1 MIQTIMKGLTMKSLK
16 HLFPTRES
24 ANRFLQALF
33 AAILIVGLC
42 LPAPALAYDDSDTT
56 DGAAAES
63 TEQPASENDANKT
76 TAADSTD
83 ESTTASNDAA
93 ATESSSSNNASSPA
107 ENNAVDSSASSA
119 TLPSAFTYKGVEYQV
134 TDDNECAAKIIG
146 VDGAGAY
153 NLFVS
158 VPYTAEGNEQITFEI
173 TDIDPDAFKDVRG
186 TFVMPASFAQVN
198 NAQTALSRVATDAKL
213 MLELDDEVTLNS
225 KGSFAYS
232 EYGDTTTTFALE
244 NNRTFDEFRI
254 TTKNYF
260 SVTNATQ
267 ETIDLIPYVEDDAS
281 PAFPL
286 EPNATLGADDLSFA
300 ADALELQYQDASG
313 QWQPLEYQD
322 NSTSRQMYGWLPA
335 GVDRTQ
341 PITIRLAPKD
351 SEAPCYVTT
360 DLPDDQKVVDMSA
373 GAVDFTFNLSST
385 VFQNVSVKVNVHIGF
400 TEADNAVWVDGTYHD
415 APYSTDG
422 ITLEYVDG
430 KPVLTLD
437 NALIDAVDTSD
448 DSHGHY
454 GIVSNTDL
462 TVNLKGES
470 SISIDADVPAG
481 CISVDGALTINS
493 IDNGRLDSTLVCN
506 ENMDG
511 LMPRN
516 ISVDSFTLNG
526 GFLTVNMASPGT
538 EGSDLPTVMGLVS
551 GIQSEGDINLN
562 MCSVTTNSDEFN
574 VNGTS
579 CGLDAN
585 GSITLSDTKYVSQG
599 FNCGASAEA
608 NLDIIGSGDV
618 DVATADEC
626 RPSALY
632 AGETFKVD
640 YTYNKQHTVNI
651 TAGNGPAVS
660 ANYIDLAKRTII
672 VRPTGSY
679 IGEFT
684 NMYNR
689 EAQTFLTPD
698 GDEATELTL
707 AVVTLEGQKF
717 GSMLGGTDADEFIKQ
732 AIWNQVLHK
741 EGSYAGSYILTKE
754 DVDTIY
760 DCTSLDITLVGQNA
774 DFSES
779 SIALLTSLENLNIT
793 TDTAYTGADDFTQIV
808 GLPTS
813 LKSVSVNAQN
823 SNGALTVMG
832 IGTSAKTTLSL
843 TGIDNLNLLDLSNV
857 TLPQTFDL
865 SGMHN
870 AKNVRLLNTLGV
882 NDMVAPDTDKLKKL
896 YLISTTTSNLTVPEA
911 SRASLTKVMC
921 IDNRLS
927 DLDLEGVTLDKQI
940 FDFDYYP
947 DDDTKQ
953 YERASFTVMANEDGT
968 VTIDLTKLFGDR
980 LMKIESSC
988 DEAVIDEE
996 AGTITFPSADAA
1008 RAACEAGQ
1016 VTYRVDTMGK
1026 VAESDSDHVAAYLPV
1041 IISELTVNPYQESTD
1056 PSDPTPGDPTV
1067 TPPTDNEPT
1076 DGDAKDA
1083 TDTSGTSSAKT
1094 NDAIGPLAIGIG
1106 VVAALA
1112 VIVLGASIYFMR
1124 RRR

>member
-1 MIQTIMKGLTMKSLK
+1 M
-16 HLFPTRES
+16 
-24 ANRFLQALF
+24 
-33 AAILIVGLC
+33 
-42 LPAPALAYDDSDTT
+42 
-56 DGAAAES
+56 
-63 TEQPASENDANKT
+63 
-76 TAADSTD
+76 
-83 ESTTASNDAA
+83 
-93 ATESSSSNNASSPA
+93 
-107 ENNAVDSSASSA
+107 
-119 TLPSAFTYKGVEYQV
+119 
-134 TDDNECAAKIIG
+134 
-146 VDGAGAY
+146 
-153 NLFVS
+153 
-158 VPYTAEGNEQITFEI
+158 
-173 TDIDPDAFKDVRG
+173 
-186 TFVMPASFAQVN
+186 
-198 NAQTALSRVATDAKL
+198 
-213 MLELDDEVTLNS
+213 
-225 KGSFAYS
+225 
-232 EYGDTTTTFALE
+232 
-244 NNRTFDEFRI
+244 
-254 TTKNYF
+254 
-260 SVTNATQ
+260 
-267 ETIDLIPYVEDDAS
+267 
-281 PAFPL
+281 
-286 EPNATLGADDLSFA
+286 
-300 ADALELQYQDASG
+300 
-313 QWQPLEYQD
+313 
-322 NSTSRQMYGWLPA
+322 
-335 GVDRTQ
+335 
-341 PITIRLAPKD
+341 
-351 SEAPCYVTT
+351 
-360 DLPDDQKVVDMSA
+360 
-373 GAVDFTFNLSST
+373 
-385 VFQNVSVKVNVHIGF
+385 
-400 TEADNAVWVDGTYHD
+400 
-415 APYSTDG
+415 
-422 ITLEYVDG
+422 
-430 KPVLTLD
+430 
-437 NALIDAVDTSD
+437 
-448 DSHGHY
+448 
-454 GIVSNTDL
+454 
-462 TVNLKGES
+462 
-470 SISIDADVPAG
+470 
-481 CISVDGALTINS
+481 
-493 IDNGRLDSTLVCN
+493 
-506 ENMDG
+506 
-511 LMPRN
+511 
-516 ISVDSFTLNG
+516 
-526 GFLTVNMASPGT
+526 
-538 EGSDLPTVMGLVS
+538 
-551 GIQSEGDINLN
+551 
-562 MCSVTTNSDEFN
+562 
-574 VNGTS
+574 
-579 CGLDAN
+579 
-585 GSITLSDTKYVSQG
+585 
-599 FNCGASAEA
+599 
-608 NLDIIGSGDV
+608 
-618 DVATADEC
+618 
-626 RPSALY
+626 
-632 AGETFKVD
+632 D

-672 VRPTGSY
+672 VRPMGSN
-679 IGEFT
+679 IDEFT

-741 EGSYAGSYILTKE
+741 GGSYAGSYILTEE
-754 DVDTIY
+754 DVDAIY

-911 SRASLTKVMC
+911 SRASLTKVVC

-953 YERASFTVMANEDGT
+953 HERASFTVMANEDGT

-1026 VAESDSDHVAAYLPV
+1026 VAESDGDPVAAYLPV

-1067 TPPTDNEPT
+1067 TPPTDNEPA
-1076 DGDAKDA
+1076 DNDAKDA
-1083 TDTSGTSSAKT
+1083 TDTTGTSSAKT

-1112 VIVLGASIYFMR
+1112 AIVLGASIYFMR
-1124 RRR
+1124 RKR